1 MAEEVTYADLS
12 FPSTIQ
18 DKGKYGPAHTQGR
31 PDIHKNEH
39 LEKATAVQ
47 HRSSFLTWIIILLGI
62 LCILLLILSI
72 ALGVLYAEKEDTPVE
87 DAAPERING
96 DFLQNEG
103 RRYEYCPEGWRAWK
117 GDCYFAST
125 ESGSWIASLHDCVS
139 RGAHLALLRNLE
151 DLVLMEISRNKKYWI
166 GLHKINNIW
175 IWLDGTEL
183 GSSRSGN
190 SLFCAAVTPQ
200 AEFSDEDCRA
210 RYPWICQ
217 KAAVELRFEQ
227 GSAFPVVSVNGV
239 KHYNVTEEAA

>member
-39 LEKATAVQ
+39 LEKATD
-47 HRSSFLTWIIILLGI
+47 
-62 LCILLLILSI
+62 
-72 ALGVLYAEKEDTPVE
+72 AEKEDTPVE